1 MTHVFIAEL
10 NYIMALKSPAT
21 DETFRQI
28 KADVEAVGGK
38 VNYEFKTAFK
48 GVLVQ
53 LPSHEFNAFS
63 SKSYVDFMER
73 DKNGKYFEMNMF
85 NMSLLLLY

>member
-1 MTHVFIAEL
+1 MLRIAIVLLLLVTLIQAEI

-21 DETFRQI
+21 DETFKQV
-28 KADVEAVGGK
+28 KKDVEAVGGK

-53 LPSHEFNAFS
+53 LPNQEFTAFS
-63 SKSYVDFMER
+63 SKSYVDFMEP
-73 DKNGKYFEMNMF
+73 DK
-85 NMSLLLLY
+85 SIHIA

>member
-1 MTHVFIAEL
+1 MLRITILFLIFATLIQAEL

-21 DETFRQI
+21 DETFKQI

-63 SKSYVDFMER
+63 SKPYVDFMER
-73 DKNGKYFEMNMF
+73 DKNVHVI
-85 NMSLLLLY
+85 